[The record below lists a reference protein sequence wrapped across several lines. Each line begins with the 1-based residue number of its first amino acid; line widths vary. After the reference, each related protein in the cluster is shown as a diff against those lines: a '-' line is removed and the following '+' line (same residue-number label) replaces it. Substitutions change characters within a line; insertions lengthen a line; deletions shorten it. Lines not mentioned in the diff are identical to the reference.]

1 MASTVGQTITC
12 KAAIAWEAGA
22 PLSIED
28 IEVAPP
34 KAGEVR
40 IKIHHTGVCHTDAYT
55 LSGKDPEGAFPVV
68 LGHEGAGIVE
78 SIGEGVTSVK
88 VGDYV
93 VALYTPECRECK
105 FCKSG
110 KTNLCGKIRATQGK
124 GVMPDGTS
132 RFKARGKDLLHFMGT
147 STFSQYTV
155 VADISVV
162 AVTPKIPTDR
172 SCLLGCGIT
181 TGYGAAVVTAKVEE
195 GSNVAVFGVGCVGL
209 SVVQGAV
216 KNKAGMIIAVDVND
230 GKEAWA
236 RKFGATHFVN
246 PTKLS
251 GKTIQEHLI
260 EMTDGGCDYT
270 FDCTGNVGVMR
281 AALEACHKGWGE
293 SIVIGVAAAGQEIAT
308 RPFQLVTGRVWKGCA
323 FGGIKG
329 RTQLPGLVDD
339 YLNGELKVDE
349 FITHRQSLDGI
360 NTAFDQMKEALHTS
374 LQHHDNPKANR
385 PKPGPP
391 TSSLLHN
398 PPNPPPTRPLTNPP
412 PPRITADL
420 AKNNPNPHVTIYAK
434 RDDLN
439 SAYAYGGNKTRKLEY
454 LLAEAQAQGCTTLV
468 SIGGVQSNHTR
479 QVAAVAARS
488 GLKAR
493 LVQEHWVDWTDPGYE
508 STGNIQLSRLMGA
521 DVRLDPSGFGIEH
534 KNTAAAVVEQA
545 KVDGEKPYYIPAGA
559 SDHPLGGLGFAR
571 WAFEVRQQE
580 KEMGVFFDTVLVCAV
595 TGSTFAG
602 MIAGFKLLEKLYPE
616 DAKRKV
622 IGIDASAT
630 VEATKAQV
638 LRIAKNTAAKIGLTE
653 DDITEEDVILDERY
667 HAGIYGVP
675 DRQTWDAIEYAAKME
690 AFITDPVYEGKSFAG
705 MMDMIR
711 RGEIKGGNILYAHLG
726 GQLALNAY
734 SELGRTNK

>member
-1 MASTVGQTITC
+1 MTSPKSTDLNPVPLPAPFSTIPRT
-12 KAAIAWEAGA
+12 
-22 PLSIED
+22 PL
-28 IEVAPP
+28 
-34 KAGEVR
+34 
-40 IKIHHTGVCHTDAYT
+40 
-55 LSGKDPEGAFPVV
+55 
-68 LGHEGAGIVE
+68 
-78 SIGEGVTSVK
+78 
-88 VGDYV
+88 
-93 VALYTPECRECK
+93 
-105 FCKSG
+105 
-110 KTNLCGKIRATQGK
+110 
-124 GVMPDGTS
+124 
-132 RFKARGKDLLHFMGT
+132 
-147 STFSQYTV
+147 
-155 VADISVV
+155 
-162 AVTPKIPTDR
+162 
-172 SCLLGCGIT
+172 LLGPSPI
-181 TGYGAAVVTAKVEE
+181 
-195 GSNVAVFGVGCVGL
+195 
-209 SVVQGAV
+209 
-216 KNKAGMIIAVDVND
+216 
-230 GKEAWA
+230 
-236 RKFGATHFVN
+236 H
-246 PTKLS
+246 
-251 GKTIQEHLI
+251 
-260 EMTDGGCDYT
+260 
-270 FDCTGNVGVMR
+270 
-281 AALEACHKGWGE
+281 
-293 SIVIGVAAAGQEIAT
+293 
-308 RPFQLVTGRVWKGCA
+308 
-323 FGGIKG
+323 
-329 RTQLPGLVDD
+329 
-339 YLNGELKVDE
+339 
-349 FITHRQSLDGI
+349 
-360 NTAFDQMKEALHTS
+360 
-374 LQHHDNPKANR
+374 
-385 PKPGPP
+385 
-391 TSSLLHN
+391 
-398 PPNPPPTRPLTNPP
+398 PL
-412 PPRITADL
+412 PRITADL
-420 AKNNPNPHVTIYAK
+420 AKNNPHPHVTIYAK

-545 KVDGEKPYYIPAGA
+545 KADGEKPYYIPAGA

-580 KEMGVFFDTVLVCAV
+580 AEMGVFFDTVLVCAV

-638 LRIAKNTAAKIGLTE
+638 LRIAKNTAAKIGLSE

-734 SELGRTNK
+734 SELGRTNE